1 MRHFLLFFNN
11 KNSFNYSFKK
21 NKYHNA
27 IGMTLTFFYLLSS
40 FCVRNKDYKLLSLKF
55 LIKESYWEKKNVI
68 DSKMLYVG
76 IYVFICLCQR
86 NLLLLQN
93 IFIISPQMQNGTGTR
108 GQGLTLHHNIGL
120 TFEFENTCS

>member
-1 MRHFLLFFNN
+1 MC
-11 KNSFNYSFKK
+11 
-21 NKYHNA
+21 
-27 IGMTLTFFYLLSS
+27 MTLTFFYLLSS

-68 DSKMLYVG
+68 DSKMLLVSMCL
-76 IYVFICLCQR
+76 FLCQQ

-93 IFIISPQMQNGTGTR
+93 IFIISPQIQKGTGTR